1 MTTIKLT
8 TDKSTAV
15 EQTTFWTEITP
26 TCKPVLGAKYLLIH
40 KGAGVAQVSTFQAD
54 GWYTHFAGLP
64 RFLKPGET
72 PVTVAALQ
80 DEMQHLRRKLAEAE
94 HAYRSLQLE
103 YEHGSWNEK

>member
-1 MTTIKLT
+1 MPTIKLT
-8 TDKSTAV
+8 ADRSTAV

-26 TCKPVLGAKYLLIH
+26 TCKPVLGAKYLLIR
-40 KGAGVAQVSTFQAD
+40 KDAGVAQVCAFQDD

-64 RFLKPGET
+64 KFPKPGET
-72 PVTVAALQ
+72 QVTVAALQ
-80 DEMQHLRRKLAEAE
+80 REAQDLRRKLAEAE